1 MPRSIVYDSGVV
13 QAHYASMV
21 GDTRPGPKAARQIRK
36 GARAAAAAEG
46 GAQPPA
52 SAVPTTPDDFTSKLI
67 KYIPAETIALAT
79 LFFGAWTVA
88 GDWVW
93 FWVAVGALVNIGYLY
108 GMTFASPQS
117 TNPAWYFYLLSAAAF
132 VAWAVATVDVVEA
145 AASVDDSAKAGVILT
160 FAALAIPTLD
170 QILSAGTGGT
180 PAGVP
185 GSAGGAATDDPPNR
199 PSGGGPAFAT
209 VPDPVVPAAGVKPA
223 KKAPRAKKGTTKKV
237 PVSPNGKS

>member
-1 MPRSIVYDSGVV
+1 MPRSIVYDSSLV

-21 GDTRPGPKAARQIRK
+21 GDTRPGPKAARQYRK
-36 GARAAAAAEG
+36 GAQAAAGGG

-79 LFFGAWTVA
+79 LFFGAWTIA

-93 FWVAVGALVNIGYLY
+93 FWVAIGALVNIGYLY

-117 TNPAWYFYLLSAAAF
+117 TNPAWYFYVLSAAAF

-170 QILSAGTGGT
+170 QILSAGRASA

-185 GSAGGAATDDPPNR
+185 GAAGGSAGVPANP
-199 PSGGGPAFAT
+199 PSGGGVAA
-209 VPDPVVPAAGVKPA
+209 VVPPLEPPACPKSA
-223 KKAPRAKKGTTKKV
+223 KKAAKAKKAATKKL
-237 PVSPNGKS
+237 PVSTSGTG